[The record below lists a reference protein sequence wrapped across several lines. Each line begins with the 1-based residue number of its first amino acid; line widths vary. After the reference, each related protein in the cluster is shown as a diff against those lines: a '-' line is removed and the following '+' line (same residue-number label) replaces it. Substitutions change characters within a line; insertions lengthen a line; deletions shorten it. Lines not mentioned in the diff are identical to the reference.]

1 MNCADSFGSI
11 EKSRVISIDE
21 LVGRGGCR
29 TDSRESAA
37 VDSDLRS
44 AAVVDRVKG
53 VLLCG
58 NDLGKDESLAAE
70 FMLLSFSVLKA
81 LGGPT

>member
-1 MNCADSFGSI
+1 MKFADSFGSI
-11 EKSRVISIDE
+11 EKSRVINIEE

-29 TDSRESAA
+29 SDSRESAA

-44 AAVVDRVKG
+44 AAVVDRVRG
-53 VLLCG
+53 VTLCFNELG
-58 NDLGKDESLAAE
+58 NYESLADE
-70 FMLLSFSVLKA
+70 LMLLSFSVLKA